1 MTEKIVKSLS
11 LKVASRDMHHSDPQ
25 VQLCAVMS
33 QWLPVS
39 GAVLGEFTHYENM
52 LNAVN
57 MSVMHIF
64 TKQTVLQ
71 CYSSIIVLFPKTT
84 LDSSISA
91 QHHLF
96 SGLPIDACTRS

>member
-1 MTEKIVKSLS
+1 MWMLYVCAPHFHRDTEMTEKIVKSLS

-57 MSVMHIF
+57 MSVLHIF
-64 TKQTVLQ
+64 KKQTVL
-71 CYSSIIVLFPKTT
+71 
-84 LDSSISA
+84 
-91 QHHLF
+91 
-96 SGLPIDACTRS
+96 